1 MAAASETLPARRRL
15 RYLDPTRGLFI
26 LLMISSHAI
35 SLADVAS
42 TSFLQSAWWLPRG
55 WSTAGF
61 VMLAGF
67 SVGVLTTRARAVEP
81 AAIMRRA
88 WHLLIVMFASNA
100 IMAACRELVRGNAAT
115 FRDWTWLADVIM
127 LQRDMTISGAL
138 LPIAVGLVIV
148 AGLLAVSR
156 RIRPAVLALV
166 LLALNAGAWIVQ
178 DVLVANAPLPAGNHE
193 WMRVWLFS
201 FPLLPL
207 ACGAATGFAFGLVWR
222 SLAERIQIDSGL
234 VGPLVMLFL
243 VGTAPL
249 AMLAPRPLFLS
260 LNSAVQF
267 GTILVLALSLAAL
280 KPLTLVTD
288 LLALLGRFSLMVFIL
303 HRPILHAADVSS
315 RALHLP
321 AEGRY
326 VLMLVASLGGCAT
339 LCLARQESAALDR
352 LMKRV
357 LL

>member
-1 MAAASETLPARRRL
+1 MRGRL

-35 SLADVAS
+35 GLADVAS
-42 TSFLQSAWWLPRG
+42 TSVLQSIWWLPRC

-67 SVGVLTTRARAVEP
+67 SVGVLTSRARAVQP
-81 AAIMRRA
+81 GAIMRRA
-88 WHLLIVMFASNA
+88 WHLVIVMFASNA

-115 FRDWTWLADVIM
+115 FRDWSWLADVIM

-148 AGLLAVSR
+148 AGLLAVSQ
-156 RIRPAVLALV
+156 RIRPAILALV
-166 LLALNAGAWIVQ
+166 LLTLNAGAWIVQ
-178 DVLVANAPLPAGNHE
+178 GVLVANAPPPAGSHE

-207 ACGAATGFAFGLVWR
+207 ACSAATGFAFGLVWR
-222 SLAERIQIDSGL
+222 SLADRIQIDSSL
-234 VGPLVMLFL
+234 AGPVAMLFL
-243 VGTAPL
+243 LATAPL
-249 AMLAPRPLFLS
+249 TLLAPRPIFLT
-260 LNSAVQF
+260 LNGAIQF
-267 GTILVLALSLAAL
+267 GIILVLAVSLAAL
-280 KPLTLVTD
+280 EPLTLVTE

-303 HRPILHAADVSS
+303 HRPMLHAAEVSS
-315 RALHLP
+315 RALHLSP
-321 AEGRY
+321 EARY
-326 VLMLVASLGGCAT
+326 ALMLVAGVGGCAT
-339 LCLARQESAALDR
+339 LCLARKESAALDR